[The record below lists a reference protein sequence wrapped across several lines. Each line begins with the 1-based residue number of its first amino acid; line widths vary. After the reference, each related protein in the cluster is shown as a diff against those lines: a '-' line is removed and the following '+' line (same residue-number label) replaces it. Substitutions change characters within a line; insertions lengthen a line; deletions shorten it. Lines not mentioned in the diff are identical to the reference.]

1 MRRRI
6 SIRGRV
12 RPSVGP
18 FVRRSVCPALFSKVK
33 KMHTRRILCRVSGL
47 VLFLISSQVARQI
60 AFFGNDALE
69 GNHAQAIQVTSKRL
83 MRTFVTR
90 KLKSNLSTAGL

>member
-18 FVRRSVCPALFSKVK
+18 YVRPVLFSKVK
-33 KMHTRRILCRVSGL
+33 STHTRRIFCRVSGL
-47 VLFLISSQVARQI
+47 VKFLIDFFSYRQAKKMEQAAKSDDVFVESPPNGASHI
-60 AFFGNDALE
+60 NGN
-69 GNHAQAIQVTSKRL
+69 GNG
-83 MRTFVTR
+83 
-90 KLKSNLSTAGL
+90 KLQE